1 MHIFVIAG
9 ILQDHVERRE
19 RDGVGWPK
27 CFRFVLFLSGKIWQ
41 RKTIGLLT
49 LEFQMQDDEVSM
61 EMDTED
67 QEGGYQSLA
76 TRLLPSENKQICS
89 LLVRI
94 EADLS
99 QITEN
104 PHKQEDRDI
113 DCSLL
118 QVTPR
123 NLPLW
128 VFVLESLS

>member
-1 MHIFVIAG
+1 
-9 ILQDHVERRE
+9 
-19 RDGVGWPK
+19 
-27 CFRFVLFLSGKIWQ
+27 
-41 RKTIGLLT
+41 
-49 LEFQMQDDEVSM
+49 MQDDEIGM
-61 EMDTED
+61 EMETED

-123 NLPLW
+123 NIPLW
-128 VFVLESLS
+128 IVVLESLSWGWVKNYSIDFLKQFKT

>member
-1 MHIFVIAG
+1 MF
-9 ILQDHVERRE
+9 
-19 RDGVGWPK
+19 
-27 CFRFVLFLSGKIWQ
+27 F
-41 RKTIGLLT
+41 T
-49 LEFQMQDDEVSM
+49 LEFQMQDDEIGM

-128 VFVLESLS
+128 IVVLESLS